1 MTEEFPDY
9 DSFFIFPKNHRNQQP
24 ENVIIK
30 TKQTPSEHPTSVGR
44 INVYD
49 QRQFETERFT
59 QKSLPNL
66 KPSYGS
72 IYPPTK
78 PFPSESEPLLN
89 QNYRYTSGHLYGE
102 PIYLPRY
109 RRTQIFLFFYIV
121 FYVGYLIIGSIC
133 FQKLEHNVEQSIR
146 EEFREVRRKFLDKN
160 PSVKDDELEKFIGEV
175 LKASSRGI
183 SALRNAT
190 SEPNWTFGQALFFST
205 TVVTTIGYGH
215 VTPLSQTGK
224 LFCLL
229 YAMIGIPLTLV
240 LLSAAVERLMT
251 PVNWLLGS
259 LNSRLGHLYQPFNIR
274 ILHLII
280 VIIIVLI
287 LFFGIPVA
295 IFTHMEDD
303 WTALDAFYY
312 CFISLTTIGLGDYI
326 PGDDPDIDYR
336 SIYKI
341 GTTCYLILGLIAIM
355 LSLNVFYDIPQLNL
369 GQLFTESRAANF
381 GESEKLRSTHNP
393 CYSGP
398 TGLYM
403 PQRDEEIR
411 AIVRIRPHAN
421 DDSPS
426 PEDPTPMHAKDIRI
440 P

>member
-1 MTEEFPDY
+1 MLLGAWPIGGVKHSSQPNPNDK
-9 DSFFIFPKNHRNQQP
+9 SGKCRFI
-24 ENVIIK
+24 
-30 TKQTPSEHPTSVGR
+30 
-44 INVYD
+44 
-49 QRQFETERFT
+49 
-59 QKSLPNL
+59 SLCG
-66 KPSYGS
+66 SYA
-72 IYPPTK
+72 
-78 PFPSESEPLLN
+78 
-89 QNYRYTSGHLYGE
+89 
-102 PIYLPRY
+102 
-109 RRTQIFLFFYIV
+109 LF
-121 FYVGYLIIGSIC
+121 LIIGAAIFSAIEGPRVDKYERELIEAIDK
-133 FQKLEHNVEQSIR
+133 FSQSYPCI
-146 EEFREVRRKFLDKN
+146 N
-160 PSVKDDELEKFIGEV
+160 HDELEKFIGEV